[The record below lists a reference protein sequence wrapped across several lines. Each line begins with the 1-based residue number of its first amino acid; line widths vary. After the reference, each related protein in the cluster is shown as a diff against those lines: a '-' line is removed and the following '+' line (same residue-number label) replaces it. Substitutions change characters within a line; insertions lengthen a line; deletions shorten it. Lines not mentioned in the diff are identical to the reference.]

1 MNKDDMSFQL
11 EMCVNYLEQMMALG
25 LSKGKELGHKYL
37 AITYDIVNDNGIVTP
52 RYAQAYVDD
61 LNDLF
66 RMYKQGLLDI
76 TTVHIFEIETG
87 NEVGFSKFRKDE

>member
-1 MNKDDMSFQL
+1 MTDEAIANQL
-11 EMCVNYLEQMMALG
+11 EMCIAYLEQMMALG

-37 AITYDIVNDNGIVTP
+37 AITYDIVNNNGIVEP
-52 RYAQAYVDD
+52 RYSQAYVDD